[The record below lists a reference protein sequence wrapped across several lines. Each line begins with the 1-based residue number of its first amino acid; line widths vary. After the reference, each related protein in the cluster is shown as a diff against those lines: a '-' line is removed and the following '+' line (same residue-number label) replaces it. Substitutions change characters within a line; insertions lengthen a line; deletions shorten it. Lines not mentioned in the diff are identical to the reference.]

1 MIYLAA
7 PQASY
12 AGLVTAF
19 STLLLAIG
27 GIITALTVLIPIL
40 RGTQKNTKQLA
51 KQEGK
56 LMVIHTLVNSTL
68 SAALQAELDSTR
80 REEMLLRELMTMR
93 SDAGHDISD
102 DQRAALGAVQR
113 KIVDLS
119 QAMAD
124 RREQNRL
131 ADIQMQRDN
140 EPA

>member
-1 MIYLAA
+1 
-7 PQASY
+7 
-12 AGLVTAF
+12 
-19 STLLLAIG
+19 
-27 GIITALTVLIPIL
+27 VLIPIL
-40 RGTQKNTKQLA
+40 RGTKKNTEQLA

-56 LMVIHTLVNSTL
+56 LTVIHTLVNSTL

-93 SDAGHDISD
+93 SDAGHEISD

-119 QAMAD
+119 RSMAD

-140 EPA
+140 EPV